1 MNAKGKQ
8 KGPWMHRLMI
18 FFFSALF
25 TLLLVWLLGFI
36 QRDIN
41 KMPGP
46 DYQEI
51 EKKYIDQ
58 TVMDRMDQI
67 KKEEQ
72 KLQTHIENQ
81 KEVQSILATS
91 TNNSQQTMNQLLEM
105 HKHNLEQGVKP
116 TEAEQNA
123 LAESERI
130 FLENQKKFQEANQT
144 ISQLTEQ
151 LRSTQ
156 EKIKSLEDDNRE
168 KRKPAQEEYEDA
180 LKAHGFKVASLK
192 LGFLVPL
199 MLIAGW
205 FAIKQRSAAFAPI
218 TYSVFIATFWRIF
231 LVMHEHFPK
240 DFFKYIAIG
249 AAIVIVLAFLI
260 HLIRMVVAP
269 KTDWLLKQYKESYTK
284 HLCPVC
290 SYPIERGP
298 LKYVIWTSKG
308 PKIHGPLKSSDAP
321 EEEKPYVCPSCGS
334 SLYENCEKCGAVRPS
349 LLPHCQACGAE
360 KTILT
365 N

>member
-1 MNAKGKQ
+1 MNAIGKH
-8 KGPWMHRLMI
+8 KGPWTHRLLI
-18 FFFSALF
+18 YFFSALL

-36 QRDIN
+36 QKDIN

-46 DYQEI
+46 DYAEI

-58 TVMDRMDQI
+58 TILDRMDQI
-67 KKEEQ
+67 KKEER
-72 KLQTHIENQ
+72 KLQTQIENQ

-91 TNNSQQTMNQLLEM
+91 TSNSQQTMNQLLEM

-116 TEAEQNA
+116 TEAEQNS

-130 FLENQKKFQEANQT
+130 FLENQKKFQDANQV
-144 ISQLTEQ
+144 IAQLTDQ
-151 LRSTQ
+151 LRTTQ
-156 EKIKSLEDDNRE
+156 DKIKTLEEENQE
-168 KRKPAQEEYEDA
+168 KRKPAQEEYSRE

-192 LGFLVPL
+192 LGILVPL

-205 FAIKQRSAAFAPI
+205 FVILKRSTAYAPI
-218 TYSVFIATFWRIF
+218 LHAGFIATFWRIF
-231 LVMHEHFPK
+231 LVMHEHFPT
-240 DFFKYIAIG
+240 DFFKYIAIV
-249 AAIVIVLAFLI
+249 AAIVIVLAFLV
-260 HLIRMVVAP
+260 HLIRMVIAP
-269 KTDWLLKQYKESYTK
+269 KTDWLLKQYKEAYTK

-298 LKYVIWTSKG
+298 LKYVIWSSKG
-308 PKIHGPLKSSDAP
+308 PKIHGPLKSGDAP

-334 SLYENCEKCGAVRPS
+334 SLYENCEKCNAIRPS

-360 KTILT
+360 KSLT
-365 N
+365 